1 MTDRFGCFALTPAG
15 VEHSGAVGQYLG
27 GRVSAGRV
35 VCSGRLSCTNTY
47 YRCKQCRK
55 QHVKNQYYLRRLAAK
70 SAHAIREKR
79 ARYNGCVN
87 ILGIETSCDE
97 TAAAVVRDGRTLLSS
112 VVASQMAE
120 HARYGGVVPEVASRR
135 HVENINH
142 VLARA
147 LEQAGLTF
155 ADVDAVAVTN
165 RPGLLGALLVG
176 VTAAKALAL
185 ALSVPLIGV
194 HHIEAHLY
202 ANFLAH
208 GDAAFPAVA
217 LVVSGGHTDLF
228 HVRGHGEY
236 VLLGRTR
243 DDAAGEAFDKCARLM
258 GLGYPGGPAIE
269 QAAKQGSPNAARLPR
284 PWLADDPFAFS
295 FSGLKTAVRRHVQG
309 ANPPAVPD
317 LAAAFQESVVD
328 VLVGKT
334 LQAAN
339 AVDAPRVFL
348 AGGVAANAR
357 LRERMQA
364 ACDAAGLALFFPP
377 PNLCTDNG
385 AMIAATGYFHLQAG
399 RGADTLSLDAI
410 PSEPLAVLA

>member
-1 MTDRFGCFALTPAG
+1 M
-15 VEHSGAVGQYLG
+15 
-27 GRVSAGRV
+27 
-35 VCSGRLSCTNTY
+35 
-47 YRCKQCRK
+47 
-55 QHVKNQYYLRRLAAK
+55 
-70 SAHAIREKR
+70 
-79 ARYNGCVN
+79 
-87 ILGIETSCDE
+87 
-97 TAAAVVRDGRTLLSS
+97 VRDGRTLLSS

-135 HVENINH
+135 HVENINA

-147 LEQAGLTF
+147 LDEAGLTF
-155 ADVDAVAVTN
+155 ENVDAVAVTN

-185 ALSVPLIGV
+185 ALGVPLVGV

-202 ANFLAH
+202 ANFLTH
-208 GDAAFPAVA
+208 PDAAFPAVA

-228 HVRGHGEY
+228 HVKGHGAY

-258 GLGYPGGPAIE
+258 NLGYPGGPAVE
-269 QAAKQGSPNAARLPR
+269 QAAKKGDPKAARLPR
-284 PWLADDPFAFS
+284 PWLSDDPFAFS
-295 FSGLKTAVRRHVQG
+295 FSGLKTAVRRQVQS
-309 ANPPAVPD
+309 AHPPTVPD
-317 LAAAFQESVVD
+317 LAAAFQEAVVD

-334 LQAAN
+334 LQAAK
-339 AVDAPRVFL
+339 AVNAPRVFL

-364 ACDAAGLALFFPP
+364 ACEAAGLPLFFPP
-377 PNLCTDNG
+377 ADLCTDNG

-399 RGADTLSLDAI
+399 HADTLSLDAV
-410 PSEPLAVLA
+410 PSEPLAAPAVFA